1 MCTASAP
8 NWPPFRIRVLLN
20 DMPPHASVYVFS
32 TRARKLKNLPYV
44 DSLTLTRH
52 VLWIDRRHNGL
63 PQNILLVRMRVPG
76 FSAHARSK
84 KLLRGGRAYT
94 GKGLRTHTK
103 KGAYAPFLSNYIK
116 KDNDYACSAE
126 RATLPD
132 LRQRVQT
139 FFLGERPFSK
149 TVTRW
154 IFGLNLRLTVRCE
167 WLIERPATACLPQ
180 KSQTFDITTSKEA
193 RDIAHQFTCAVT
205 MYHIKRSLQ
214 SQKGRIWWFGV
225 RSALTA
231 LQNITLTLWPESSLR
246 PPAPAHFIC
255 APARPPHAQSREPP
269 HERSHAYP
277 PNIMSLGF

>member
-1 MCTASAP
+1 M
-8 NWPPFRIRVLLN
+8 
-20 DMPPHASVYVFS
+20 
-32 TRARKLKNLPYV
+32 
-44 DSLTLTRH
+44 
-52 VLWIDRRHNGL
+52 
-63 PQNILLVRMRVPG
+63 
-76 FSAHARSK
+76 
-84 KLLRGGRAYT
+84 
-94 GKGLRTHTK
+94 RTHTK

-269 HERSHAYP
+269 HERSHAHP
-277 PNIMSLGF
+277 LNIMSLGF

>member
-1 MCTASAP
+1 MRLCT
-8 NWPPFRIRVLLN
+8 F
-20 DMPPHASVYVFS
+20 FS
-32 TRARKLKNLPYV
+32 TLARKLKNLPYV

-63 PQNILLVRMRVPG
+63 PQNILLVRVRVLPG
-76 FSAHARSK
+76 FSAHARSN

-139 FFLGERPFSK
+139 FFLGVRPFSK

-231 LQNITLTLWPESSLR
+231 LQNITLTPWPESSVR
-246 PPAPAHFIC
+246 PPAKHHELGLLINLLRKHFLSLVC
-255 APARPPHAQSREPP
+255 ATITTIPTSIRLISERIRFYGTRCSRN
-269 HERSHAYP
+269 A
-277 PNIMSLGF
+277 

>member
-1 MCTASAP
+1 MSFHKIASSLVRTFVKNCSRERAA
-8 NWPPFRIRVLLN
+8 R
-20 DMPPHASVYVFS
+20 VFS
-32 TRARKLKNLPYV
+32 
-44 DSLTLTRH
+44 SLAQQKAPAWR
-52 VLWIDRRHNGL
+52 
-63 PQNILLVRMRVPG
+63 
-76 FSAHARSK
+76 
-84 KLLRGGRAYT
+84 
-94 GKGLRTHTK
+94 KGLHRKRLAHTK

-246 PPAPAHFIC
+246 PRPRPHTSYAH
-255 APARPPHAQSREPP
+255 PL
-269 HERSHAYP
+269 
-277 PNIMSLGF
+277 NIMSLGF